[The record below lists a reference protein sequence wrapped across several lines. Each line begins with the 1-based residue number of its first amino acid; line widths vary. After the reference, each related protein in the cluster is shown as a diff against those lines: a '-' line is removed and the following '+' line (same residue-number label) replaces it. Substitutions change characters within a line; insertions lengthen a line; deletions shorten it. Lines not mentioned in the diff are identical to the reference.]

1 MNDVFRLCDFE
12 GLTSNR
18 GRRYSFIVPQY
29 SAIYSDEWDW
39 TNLLWYK
46 DENQIKP
53 ILEIANRV
61 GLFVLK

>member
-1 MNDVFRLCDFE
+1 MTVC
-12 GLTSNR
+12 
-18 GRRYSFIVPQY
+18 FIVPQY
-29 SAIYSDEWDW
+29 SAIYNEEWDW

-53 ILEIANRV
+53 ILDIANKV